1 MMKQEDMNTAL
12 YQKLCAEQDKYRDW
26 LLAQAPEEILKH
38 AYEFAVREDIL
49 FSMENIDLSRA
60 QAKALLASPSPLGDV
75 YHAFEKLET
84 GYMDT
89 LRQCIKERAI
99 SMLAEQRE
107 LPVYPYPGRHA
118 AEHGELEQ
126 YRASHKANIVCKQ
139 AIEQAIME
147 HYANNRLDRKAVKE
161 VVEQFGFD
169 RTFYVLASTVRH
181 KDWDERI
188 SADNKAWAKTI
199 PVFEDM
205 DAWGN
210 DRNTE
215 FVVDRSHPGLIN
227 LFVDAAR
234 HEHLLTLP
242 LGKQDIQKEAARI
255 LSQLQAE
262 QEPNSPDGTHFMAQ
276 LSPDFF
282 ARAGSR
288 DQARLMALLPFSSHS
303 LSTVAGR
310 VGVFVLISKDENR
323 DKPLRQ
329 RKPSVR
335 EKLSEKPPAAPEKKA
350 PRKDREAR

>member
-1 MMKQEDMNTAL
+1 MNQQETNTAL
-12 YQKLCAEQDKYRDW
+12 SKKLCAEQDKYRDW

-49 FSMENIDLSRA
+49 LCMENNDLSGV
-60 QAKALLASPSPLGDV
+60 QAKALLASPSPLEDV

-89 LRQCIKERAI
+89 LRQCIKERAV
-99 SMLAEQRE
+99 SMLAAQRE
-107 LPVYPYPGRHA
+107 LPVYPYPGHHA
-118 AEHGELEQ
+118 AEYGELEQ
-126 YRASHKANIVCKQ
+126 YRASRKANIACKQ
-139 AIEQAIME
+139 AIEQAITE

-205 DAWGN
+205 DAWGA
-210 DRNTE
+210 DRNAE
-215 FVVDRSHPGLIN
+215 FVVDRSHPGIIN
-227 LFVDAAR
+227 LFVDMAR

-242 LGKQDIQKEAARI
+242 LSKEDIQKEAARI
-255 LSQLQAE
+255 LSRLQAE
-262 QEPNSPDGTHFMAQ
+262 REPNSPDGTHFMAQ
-276 LSPDFF
+276 ISPDFL
-282 ARAGSR
+282 ARAKTR
-288 DQARLMALLPFSSHS
+288 DQNRLMAMLPFSSHS

-323 DKPLRQ
+323 DKPLRR

-335 EKLSEKPPAAPEKKA
+335 EKLSEKPPASPVKKA
-350 PRKDREAR
+350 PSKERETR